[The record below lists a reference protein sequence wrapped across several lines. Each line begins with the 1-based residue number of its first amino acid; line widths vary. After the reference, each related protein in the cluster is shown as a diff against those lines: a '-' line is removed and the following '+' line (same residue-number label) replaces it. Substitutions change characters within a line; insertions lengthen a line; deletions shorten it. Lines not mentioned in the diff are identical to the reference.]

1 MSTVV
6 IYYVLWLTY
15 KKIQNIIFNAKP
27 RKGLIFRLRCYMTK
41 KSIHISQNTEI
52 YITDRTLQGENKN
65 YSAHV
70 NNAFEQLAHLAKAE
84 KPTLSKSEWDE
95 LYNVYAGSDLTR
107 LALPFDLANDLQ
119 AHYTT
124 LPQGLNELH
133 NKLITMTQAQQFA
146 VIDCIRKYWA
156 IGEDE

>member
-1 MSTVV
+1 
-6 IYYVLWLTY
+6 
-15 KKIQNIIFNAKP
+15 
-27 RKGLIFRLRCYMTK
+27 MTK

-84 KPTLSKSEWDE
+84 KPELSQTDWVE

-119 AHYTT
+119 AHYIT